1 MVHICDNCGEK
12 FEKKVPYN
20 RHVKLNNCP
29 NKEKNECKFCFKS
42 FATQNNARRHE
53 NTICPVK
60 LQEKDDKKNA
70 DKRIAQLEKENEKN
84 EKIIKDLRE
93 KNKKLAKTKKKT
105 KCNKNTTINNIGS
118 INTITNNI
126 TLYAHGKEDLS
137 KLPDNEIQHIFG
149 AGFQSV
155 QTMTNFIHFNK
166 DRPEFSNVFIN
177 DLKNKYATIYDGEIA
192 KIVSRKDLVN
202 SMYNRNKNYIEDN
215 MGRFIEKL
223 RPSQKK
229 ALERWLEIDDDDDE
243 RILRIKNELDMSM
256 YTNRAIPKSVMKEI
270 LTKN

>member
-60 LQEKDDKKNA
+60 MQERDDKKNA
-70 DKRIAQLEKENEKN
+70 DKRIAQLEKENKKK
-84 EKIIKDLRE
+84 EKIIKDLKE

-105 KCNKNTTINNIGS
+105 KCNKNTTINNGQMNS
-118 INTITNNI
+118 GAVNNGTINVTNNI
-126 TLYAHGKEDLS
+126 TLHAHGKEDLS
-137 KLPDNEIQHIFG
+137 KLLDNEIQHVFG

-155 QTMTNFIHFNK
+155 QT
-166 DRPEFSNVFIN
+166 
-177 DLKNKYATIYDGEIA
+177 
-192 KIVSRKDLVN
+192 LVN
-202 SMYNRNKNYIEDN
+202 YI
-215 MGRFIEKL
+215 
-223 RPSQKK
+223 
-229 ALERWLEIDDDDDE
+229 
-243 RILRIKNELDMSM
+243 
-256 YTNRAIPKSVMKEI
+256 Y
-270 LTKN
+270 